1 MKACNRDLLV
11 LVKDEHMNEQSM
23 ELELEQL
30 NDLLFHFETIESFCI
45 AHEVFDIN
53 KHKTLVK
60 RSTMQKIIRQKE
72 LKPFIFICNKN

>member
-60 RSTMQKIIRQKE
+60 RATMQKIIRQKE
-72 LKPFIFICNKN
+72 LKPFLFICNKN